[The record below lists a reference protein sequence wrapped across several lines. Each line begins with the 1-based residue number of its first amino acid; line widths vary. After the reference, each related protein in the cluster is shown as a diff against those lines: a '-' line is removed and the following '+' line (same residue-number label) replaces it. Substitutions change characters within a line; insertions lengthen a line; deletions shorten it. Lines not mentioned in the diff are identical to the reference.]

1 MEINNTRILSDKRM
15 FSGLKVLKVLDRDAK
30 TLVFTRAIRSFSA
43 AILTVSFSIYLSKLG
58 ASPVAI
64 GLVFTGSSLFSAFR
78 SLLEGVVADRYGRKP
93 ILLYTAGLMIA
104 GGAVFSVTRNLPVLM
119 VTAVVFSVG
128 GRLTFTPAEQA
139 MLTEKVS
146 SEDRTIA
153 FSINSFLGTIASVF
167 GSFAAGLPELLQA
180 RGVPE
185 IASYRP
191 VFIIFAAA
199 GAITLVFFTFIKE
212 TIDTTGSVDEGE
224 EAEEMDVDERALL
237 MKWSGVVAVDIIG
250 GSFIGNFLSYW
261 FYLRFGVGPG
271 KIGTLF
277 GASRFLAAFSYVLGL
292 KMAERVG
299 TIRATVL
306 SRIPVVAVNV
316 LTPLVPSY
324 TVAALLRG
332 FMSLFSMID
341 VPLRQSYLM
350 GVIKSRRRAS
360 AVGVVTVVSRATSA
374 AAPFLTGYFI
384 EHVSM
389 ALPFYVAASFQLA
402 SAGLMYFLFKDIRP
416 PEEEN

>member
-1 MEINNTRILSDKRM
+1 M
-15 FSGLKVLKVLDRDAK
+15 SGGISALRGLGRDAK
-30 TLVFTRAIRSFSA
+30 ILVFTRAVRSFSA
-43 AILTVSFSIYLSKLG
+43 AILTVGFSIYLSKLG

-104 GGAVFSVTRNLPVLM
+104 GGAVFSVTRNLPALM

-146 SEDRTIA
+146 SEDRTTA

-185 IASYRP
+185 IVSYRP
-191 VFIIFAAA
+191 IFIVFALA
-199 GAITLVFFTFIKE
+199 GAITLVFFLFIEETF
-212 TIDTTGSVDEGE
+212 DTTGSVDEKE

-299 TIRATVL
+299 TIRATTL

-350 GVIKSRRRAS
+350 GIIKSRRRAS
-360 AVGVVTVVSRATSA
+360 AAGVVTVVSRATSA

-384 EHVSM
+384 EYVSM
-389 ALPFYVAASFQLA
+389 ALPFYIAASFQLA

-416 PEEEN
+416 PEEENH

>member
-1 MEINNTRILSDKRM
+1 M
-15 FSGLKVLKVLDRDAK
+15 SGGISALRGLGRDAK
-30 TLVFTRAIRSFSA
+30 ILVFTRAVRSFSA
-43 AILTVSFSIYLSKLG
+43 AILTVGFSIYLSKLG

-104 GGAVFSVTRNLPVLM
+104 GGAVFSVTRNLPALM

-146 SEDRTIA
+146 SEDRTTA

-185 IASYRP
+185 IVSYRP
-191 VFIIFAAA
+191 IFIVFALA
-199 GAITLVFFTFIKE
+199 GAITLVFFLFIEE
-212 TIDTTGSVDEGE
+212 TIDTTGSVDEKE

-299 TIRATVL
+299 TIRATAL

-350 GVIKSRRRAS
+350 GIIKSRRRAS
-360 AVGVVTVVSRATSA
+360 AAGVVTVVSRATSA

-384 EHVSM
+384 EYVSM
-389 ALPFYVAASFQLA
+389 ALPFYIAASFQLA

-416 PEEEN
+416 PEEETY

>member
-1 MEINNTRILSDKRM
+1 M
-15 FSGLKVLKVLDRDAK
+15 SGGISALRGLGRDAK
-30 TLVFTRAIRSFSA
+30 ILVFTRAVRSFSA
-43 AILTVSFSIYLSKLG
+43 AILTVGFSIYLSKLG

-104 GGAVFSVTRNLPVLM
+104 GGAVFSVTRNLPALM

-146 SEDRTIA
+146 SEDRTTA

-185 IASYRP
+185 IVSYRP
-191 VFIIFAAA
+191 IFIVFALA
-199 GAITLVFFTFIKE
+199 GAITLVFFLFIEE
-212 TIDTTGSVDEGE
+212 TIDTTGSVDEKE

-350 GVIKSRRRAS
+350 GIIKSRRRAS
-360 AVGVVTVVSRATSA
+360 AAGVVTVVSRATSA

-384 EHVSM
+384 EYVSM
-389 ALPFYVAASFQLA
+389 ALPFYIAASFQLA

-416 PEEEN
+416 PEEETY